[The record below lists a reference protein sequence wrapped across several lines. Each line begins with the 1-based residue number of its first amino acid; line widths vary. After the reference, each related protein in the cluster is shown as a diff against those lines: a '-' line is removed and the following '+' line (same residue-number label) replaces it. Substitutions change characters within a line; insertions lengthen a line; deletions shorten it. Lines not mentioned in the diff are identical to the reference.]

1 MFLCHREKRV
11 DAEKDGC
18 GDESI
23 PRLLFFSQT
32 KERGDGAKSVFPN
45 NAERIRSKKKK

>member
-1 MFLCHREKRV
+1 MSLRRREDRV

-23 PRLLFFSQT
+23 PRLLFFSQK
-32 KERGDGAKSVFPN
+32 KEGAMAQKSVFPN
-45 NAERIRSKKKK
+45 NAKRIRSKKKK